1 MFSIFSPNA
10 GKYQAGKLQIRIL
23 FTQYIWRRQTENSW
37 ELWYIFCRRWLRPLI
52 LQSILLDPIQLKC
65 CLSLKNVL
73 LVMLQDIYMPTKFA
87 FTFHEFSLIN
97 SVNSRSIKGIKKVFD
112 ASSVKYLESN
122 RKIRQL
128 CTPYLHI
135 FF

>member
-1 MFSIFSPNA
+1 MQENTKRENCKYGYFSRSAFDVDKQRIHGNCSIS
-10 GKYQAGKLQIRIL
+10 LQ
-23 FTQYIWRRQTENSW
+23 
-37 ELWYIFCRRWLRPLI
+37 RWLRPLI
-52 LQSILLDPIQLKC
+52 LQSILLGPIQLKC
-65 CLSLKNVL
+65 CLSLKNVQ
-73 LVMLQDIYMPTKFA
+73 LVMLQDIYMLTKFA

-97 SVNSRSIKGIKKVFD
+97 SINSRSIKAIKKVFD